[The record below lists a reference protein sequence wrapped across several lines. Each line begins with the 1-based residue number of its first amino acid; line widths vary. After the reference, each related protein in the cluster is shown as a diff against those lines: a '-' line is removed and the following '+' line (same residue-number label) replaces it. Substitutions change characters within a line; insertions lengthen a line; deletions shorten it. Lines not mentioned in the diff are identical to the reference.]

1 MAVILTDVSIN
12 CLFLVAVLLPVPNQ
26 LELKGWITLIPDISL
41 LNKKLIL
48 VGYLLY
54 FFDVAR

>member
-12 CLFLVAVLLPVPNQ
+12 CLFLVAVLLPVPNE
-26 LELKGWITLIPDISL
+26 LELNGWITLIPDISL

-54 FFDVAR
+54 CFDVAR